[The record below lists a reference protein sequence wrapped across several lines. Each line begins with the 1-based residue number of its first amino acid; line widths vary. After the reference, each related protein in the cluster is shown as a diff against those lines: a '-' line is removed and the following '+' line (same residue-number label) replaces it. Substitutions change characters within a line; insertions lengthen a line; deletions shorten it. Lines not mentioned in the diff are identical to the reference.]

1 MFVDRT
7 QIEVVAGNGGRGGMS
22 FRREKYVPRGGP
34 DGGDGG
40 NGGSVILVAKP
51 GVDSL
56 AAVSHRQSWRA
67 AHGQPGTPANCHGRS
82 APDLTIE
89 VPPGTIVIDEA
100 TGLVLKDLAEPGE
113 QVVVAEGGKG
123 GRGNAH
129 FKSSTNRAPRQFE
142 PGGTGR
148 IRRLCLELKVIADVG
163 LVGLPNAGKSTLLS
177 RLSRARPQIADY
189 AFTTKTPM
197 LGIVSLSPDHTFVL
211 ADLPGLIEGAH
222 LGVGLGHEFLR
233 HVERAGILVHVV
245 EPMPVDESDPV
256 ENYHAIRSELVQ
268 YDESLGERIEIVAV
282 SKSELPV
289 AEEVRSRLAAAI
301 GREVIAISAVTGQGL
316 DRLLAAV
323 GKALSSRGEQEP
335 PGGAS

>member
-148 IRRLCLELKVIADVG
+148 VRRLCLELKVIADVG

-282 SKSELPV
+282 SKSELPM
-289 AEEVRSRLAAAI
+289 AEEVRARLAEAI

-323 GKALSSRGEQEP
+323 GKALSSRGKQEP
-335 PGGAS
+335 PGGVS

>member
-335 PGGAS
+335 PGGAL